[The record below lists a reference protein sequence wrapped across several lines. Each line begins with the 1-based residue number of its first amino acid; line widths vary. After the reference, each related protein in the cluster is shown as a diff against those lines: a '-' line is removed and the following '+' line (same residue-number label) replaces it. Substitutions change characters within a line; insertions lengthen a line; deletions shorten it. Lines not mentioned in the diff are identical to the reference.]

1 MNERRRKHL
10 KKWIAIRAG
19 GRCEYCRVLEYL
31 SHYEFHLEHIIG
43 QQHGGTSLP
52 ENLAYV
58 CSWPAAG
65 QSGRQSGS
73 SSRTRANSAVNT
85 FQSCS
90 KDTAL
95 TMQIQN
101 PSLNLHG
108 SLAVVVGFSVEDK
121 PLADVP
127 SFLGDAASAAAV
139 RHCM

>member
-58 CSWPAAG
+58 CSWCNWKKGPNIATILAPGGALIPLFNPRLQNWFDHFEVDSSGLLVGKSPVGRATIRLLELNHAERVRERIEMMTAG
-65 QSGRQSGS
+65 
-73 SSRTRANSAVNT
+73 
-85 FQSCS
+85 CY
-90 KDTAL
+90 
-95 TMQIQN
+95 
-101 PSLNLHG
+101 P
-108 SLAVVVGFSVEDK
+108 
-121 PLADVP
+121 
-127 SFLGDAASAAAV
+127 
-139 RHCM
+139 